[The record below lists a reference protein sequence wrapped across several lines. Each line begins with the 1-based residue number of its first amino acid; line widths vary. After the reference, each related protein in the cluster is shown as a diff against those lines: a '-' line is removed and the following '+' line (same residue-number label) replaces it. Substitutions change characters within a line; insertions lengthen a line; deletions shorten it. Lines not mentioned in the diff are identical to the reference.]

1 MRLLISALS
10 RYFRFVIISL
20 SILLLTACK
29 TELYS
34 GLQQKE
40 ANEMYSLLLENH
52 IIAEKKSGK
61 EGIATLFVEESQV
74 PYAIELLKQRGYPQ
88 RQFQSLND
96 IFTGD
101 TLIPSP
107 QELTAKLS
115 YVRSQELAQILSDI
129 DGVITARVLF
139 TRPESQANPETAD
152 GKQGRAVIFIKY
164 SADIPV
170 FRYREQIMQLAKNS
184 IEGLEPENISLTL
197 IPAVATKPVI
207 TTPEL
212 RTMLNIQVTTG
223 SYPKLLGYIA
233 GFAILL
239 LLSHLLH
246 FFFHRRKLRHGS
258 AD

>member
-1 MRLLISALS
+1 MRLLISVFI
-10 RYFRFVIISL
+10 RYFRFILPGL

-34 GLQQKE
+34 GLPQKE

-61 EGIATLFVEESQV
+61 EGKSALFVEESQI

-101 TLIPSP
+101 SLIPSP
-107 QELTAKLS
+107 QELTARLS

-139 TRPESQANPETAD
+139 SRPESPAGTETAG
-152 GKQGRAVIFIKY
+152 GKWGRAAIFIKY

-197 IPAVATKPVI
+197 IPAVTTKPVI

-212 RTMLNIQVTTG
+212 RSLLNIQVTTG
-223 SYPKLLGYIA
+223 SYHRLLGYLA
-233 GFAILL
+233 GAAVLL
-239 LLSHLLH
+239 LISHLLH
-246 FFFHRRKLRHGS
+246 FFLNRRKLRHGP